1 MNLNKIIVEK
11 YHTCFI
17 NMIMPN
23 EHDMRYK
30 KLFSNVK
37 LVKELFESF
46 VNVPFVKELDFD
58 NAEKIDKSFVSENF
72 TEKESD
78 IIYRVKHKDRD
89 VYIFLLIEFQST
101 VDKFMAVR
109 MLRYI
114 LELYSYIIEE
124 KKPDK
129 LPAVFPLMLYNGD
142 KKWTAPL
149 HIEELIDI
157 NIPLEYVPSFRYF
170 KIAENEFDKEYLKKI
185 QNSISALFFVEN
197 LNRNEIFENI
207 GTIFRIM
214 EKEEP
219 ELIKQITLFIRNY
232 FKTDEN
238 ISSAMTERIIDEK
251 EAKQMLAQTIEAWKT
266 ELITESFDKGKN
278 DGKDEKA
285 IETAKKMIEEGF
297 EIKMISKITDLPVD
311 KIESLFH

>member
-1 MNLNKIIVEK
+1 
-11 YHTCFI
+11 
-17 NMIMPN
+17 MIMPN

-149 HIEELIDI
+149 LIEELIDI

-170 KIAENEFDKEYLKKI
+170 KIAENEFDKEYLQEIKNAI
-185 QNSISALFFVEN
+185 AALFYVEN
-197 LNRNEIFENI
+197 LNKSEIVENI
-207 GTIFRIM
+207 ETIFKIM
-214 EKEEP
+214 EKEDP
-219 ELIKQITLFIRNY
+219 EIISKITLFIRNY
-232 FKTDEN
+232 FKNDETVYT
-238 ISSAMTERIIDEK
+238 AMTEKIIDEK
-251 EAKQMLAQTIEAWKT
+251 EAKQMLAQTIEKWKT
-266 ELITESFDKGKN
+266 ELITESYDKGIEQGKN

-297 EIKMISKITDLPVD
+297 EIKMISKITDLSVD
-311 KIESLFH
+311 KIEKLFHQYQASP